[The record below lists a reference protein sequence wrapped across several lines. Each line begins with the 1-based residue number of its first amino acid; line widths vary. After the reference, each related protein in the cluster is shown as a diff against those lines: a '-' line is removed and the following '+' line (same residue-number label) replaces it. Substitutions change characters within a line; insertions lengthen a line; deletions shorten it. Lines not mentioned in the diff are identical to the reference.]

1 MKELDVRK
9 VYIRMLPH
17 EVNRLEI
24 SERGLEVIFKLTY
37 EDISLRVSRVRVA
50 GRVGELHN
58 YGNFID
64 VVVVDDEGNTRVR
77 AWNSVADGLRSLPIG
92 SCVEVF
98 GRISSFRGEVYVA
111 ADFFR
116 TISDAELSSYRD
128 LVSKD
133 RDLMMKYFKI
143 NLER

>member
-1 MKELDVRK
+1 MKELDLRR

-24 SERGLEVIFKLTY
+24 SERGLEVIFKLTHK
-37 EDISLRVSRVRVA
+37 DVSLRVSRVRVA
-50 GRVGELHN
+50 GKIGELRN
-58 YGNFID
+58 YGNFTE
-64 VVVVDDEGNTRVR
+64 VVVVGDEGDTRVR
-77 AWNSVADGLRSLPIG
+77 AWNSVAERLRSLSRG
-92 SCVEVF
+92 SCIEVF

-116 TISDAELSSYRD
+116 TISDTELSSYRD
-128 LVSKD
+128 LVSRD
-133 RDLMMKYFKI
+133 RDLIIKLKT